1 MSIDGTK
8 RWDTFIG
15 WASYESLNWVSIY
28 AHTHMIDYGFSED
41 LYGDPEDYQQQDG
54 YVFYRARC
62 SLDDWPA
69 DKCITI
75 EDLRAKR
82 ITPPTQDSPDMEI
95 DVSVDSSSPISES
108 NSHANGRNPPQR
120 AACNQSDEPLTFPG
134 VSDCDSANKDN
145 AAQASAASCERAT
158 QRTRTADLS
167 FTKAPLCQLS

>member
-1 MSIDGTK
+1 MG
-8 RWDTFIG
+8 F
-15 WASYESLNWVSIY
+15 YLCPY
-28 AHTHMIDYGFSED
+28 AHDRLWVFGRPLWRSR
-41 LYGDPEDYQQQDG
+41 DYQQQDG

-120 AACNQSDEPLTFPG
+120 AARNQSDEPLTFPG
-134 VSDCDSANKDN
+134 VSGCDSANKDN
-145 AAQASAASCERAT
+145 AAQHGAASCRRAT
-158 QRTRTADLS
+158 SGLE
-167 FTKAPLCQLS
+167 PLT